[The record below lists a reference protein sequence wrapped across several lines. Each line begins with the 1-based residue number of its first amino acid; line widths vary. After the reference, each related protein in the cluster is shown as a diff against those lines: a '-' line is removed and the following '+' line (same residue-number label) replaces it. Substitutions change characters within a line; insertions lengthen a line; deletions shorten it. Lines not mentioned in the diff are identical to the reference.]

1 MYIDVASHFETIP
14 VAIIKGHEEVLRAG
28 GWLWRVSAPIH
39 PGNLWIPA
47 ALSARFSGPH
57 SVRWELSVG
66 RAFVCLHRADPFKKH
81 TRTHFSAGACR
92 SEVNPANVRV
102 SSHSRRAVLKV
113 EGEENHLHEVTLGG
127 GPGQE
132 RVSSSRL
139 IMGMSAMVYVI
150 SRGGGG
156 WGEGGL
162 HYCSIFCT
170 SLSRRD
176 KTNLFVS
183 KFECLCCIEK

>member
-28 GWLWRVSAPIH
+28 GGLWRVSAPIH

-66 RAFVCLHRADPFKKH
+66 RVSVCLHRADPFKKH
-81 TRTHFSAGACR
+81 THTHFSAGACR

-132 RVSSSRL
+132 SVQQPIDNGNVSHGICHFKGR
-139 IMGMSAMVYVI
+139 
-150 SRGGGG
+150 RGGVGRG
-156 WGEGGL
+156 ACITVAFSALHCQEG
-162 HYCSIFCT
+162 I
-170 SLSRRD
+170 RP
-176 KTNLFVS
+176 NLFVS